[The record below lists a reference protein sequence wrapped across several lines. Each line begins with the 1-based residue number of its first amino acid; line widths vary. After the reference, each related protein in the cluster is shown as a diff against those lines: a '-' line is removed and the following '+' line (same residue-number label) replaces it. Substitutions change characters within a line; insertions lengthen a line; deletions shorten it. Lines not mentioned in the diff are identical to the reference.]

1 MTLLY
6 PGLPHSQGQGCA
18 PAQPIRCT
26 QTVLRKSEDGEADT
40 VDFILERLDAAWGSR
55 PQLLELAGA
64 SEQLSSI
71 GVLEPR
77 AAVSGHC
84 RSLHQVNAR
93 HELGCCSYGGGV
105 PLPPDLQPPV
115 DFCESPYILLLTALS
130 TEITQSRLLLPTT

>member
-1 MTLLY
+1 MPQL
-6 PGLPHSQGQGCA
+6 SQSDA
-18 PAQPIRCT
+18 LT
-26 QTVLRKSEDGEADT
+26 QTVLRKSDDGEADT
-40 VDFILERLDAAWGSR
+40 VDFILERLDAAWGSH

-93 HELGCCSYGGGV
+93 HELGCCSYGGSLY
-105 PLPPDLQPPV
+105 PQISSLPWIFV
-115 DFCESPYILLLTALS
+115 N
-130 TEITQSRLLLPTT
+130 LPIYFY